1 MQGRFFDATTHLLK
15 RSCPWVRPSAR
26 GSHVTSEKGN
36 FKDFEKKKGK
46 CSNNI
51 THNAT
56 IVEEEVVASH
66 GPPRFWFESCKIS
79 TLT

>member
-36 FKDFEKKKGK
+36 FKDFEKKGK

-66 GPPRFWFESCKIS
+66 GPPRF
-79 TLT
+79 